1 MLGEILASHK
11 KVWEIFNNNDYEAY
25 FVGGCVRDALLGR
38 KPKDIDMAV
47 SAKPEA
53 IKGLFEDHFD
63 TGRKFGTI
71 TVSCDGFY
79 YDVTTYRTE
88 SEYSDFRRP
97 GRIDF
102 VKNIETDL
110 RRRDFTVNAMAYS
123 FSKGHLD
130 LFGGITDLNMKS
142 IRAVGNPDERFSED
156 ALRMMR
162 AIRFSCELGFDIE
175 SATFKAIKR
184 NAKKI
189 GFISKERIYS
199 EFKRSV
205 VSDHP
210 EKMKAFRSTGLGQA
224 IHPAYKS
231 LSFEGIPEKND
242 LILRLAHIM
251 RNATTAMTLL
261 EYLKAEKETIQSVVS
276 VLKGL
281 GMLKKNERYPVC
293 KLISEIGEANT
304 KRVVLLKG
312 YDTSVFEG
320 ILQRGEC
327 TSLRDL
333 AIDGT
338 DLISHEIA
346 HEGIEMRMI
355 LEGVLDEVL
364 RNPEL
369 NRFETLIDLARQVQ
383 KRL

>member
-1 MLGEILASHK
+1 
-11 KVWEIFNNNDYEAY
+11 
-25 FVGGCVRDALLGR
+25 
-38 KPKDIDMAV
+38 
-47 SAKPEA
+47 
-53 IKGLFEDHFD
+53 
-63 TGRKFGTI
+63 
-71 TVSCDGFY
+71 
-79 YDVTTYRTE
+79 
-88 SEYSDFRRP
+88 
-97 GRIDF
+97 
-102 VKNIETDL
+102 
-110 RRRDFTVNAMAYS
+110 
-123 FSKGHLD
+123 
-130 LFGGITDLNMKS
+130 
-142 IRAVGNPDERFSED
+142 
-156 ALRMMR
+156 
-162 AIRFSCELGFDIE
+162 
-175 SATFKAIKR
+175 
-184 NAKKI
+184 
-189 GFISKERIYS
+189 
-199 EFKRSV
+199 
-205 VSDHP
+205 
-210 EKMKAFRSTGLGQA
+210 
-224 IHPAYKS
+224 
-231 LSFEGIPEKND
+231 
-242 LILRLAHIM
+242 M